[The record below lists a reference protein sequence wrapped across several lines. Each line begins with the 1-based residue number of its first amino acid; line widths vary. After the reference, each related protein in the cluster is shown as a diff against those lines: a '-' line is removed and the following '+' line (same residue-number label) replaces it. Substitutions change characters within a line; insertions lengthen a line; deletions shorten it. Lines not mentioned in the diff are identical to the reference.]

1 MKTLTNQEVMMSLIW
16 LIFPVAVIVAV
27 VFMQWFRTQER
38 LRLIEKGVPIAEL
51 PPIWP
56 SRRHP
61 SPAEQMAAFRVAGIV
76 LVAIGLGLLFLF
88 IALAVTIS
96 VFPRGVIAVFV
107 IPFLLGV
114 GFLIEYRLRSKQL
127 AERQPSDGG
136 AGRR

>member
-1 MKTLTNQEVMMSLIW
+1 MGLDIR
-16 LIFPVAVIVAV
+16 IP
-27 VFMQWFRTQER
+27 
-38 LRLIEKGVPIAEL
+38 
-51 PPIWP
+51 
-56 SRRHP
+56 
-61 SPAEQMAAFRVAGIV
+61 
-76 LVAIGLGLLFLF
+76 LGLLFLF

-96 VFPRGVIAVFV
+96 VFPKGVIAVFV

>member
-1 MKTLTNQEVMMSLIW
+1 MKTLTTQEVLMSLIW
-16 LIFPVAVIVAV
+16 LIFPVAIMAAV
-27 VFMQWFRTQER
+27 VLMQWFRTQER

-61 SPAEQMAAFRVAGIV
+61 SAAEQAANFRVAGIV

-88 IALAVTIS
+88 IALAGTIS
-96 VFPRGVIAVFV
+96 VFPKGVIAVSA

-127 AERQPSDGG
+127 GEREPSEGG

>member
-38 LRLIEKGVPIAEL
+38 LRLIERGVPIAEL

-56 SRRHP
+56 SRRRP
-61 SPAEQMAAFRVAGIV
+61 SPAELMANFRVAAAV
-76 LVAIGLGLLFLF
+76 LMAVGLGLLVLF
-88 IALAVTIS
+88 AALAATIPE
-96 VFPRGVIAVFV
+96 FPKAVIAVSA
-107 IPFLLGV
+107 IPLFIGLA
-114 GFLIEYRLRSKQL
+114 FLIEYRVRAKQL
-127 AERQPSDGG
+127 AEREPSDGG